1 MAKINKIDI
10 FLYAKLQGI
19 VVGLIGL
26 VCGVLYATIGTIIDM
41 STIGLNA
48 GTALAYLAIIGMPL
62 VFVSFGFASG
72 LLGALLFNCF
82 SKWLGFVKLNLEK

>member
-1 MAKINKIDI
+1 MEKIKKIDI

-26 VCGVLYATIGTIIDM
+26 VCGVLYATIGTIIDL

-48 GTALAYLAIIGMPL
+48 GTALAYLAIIGMP
-62 VFVSFGFASG
+62 VIFASFGFATG
-72 LLGALLFNCF
+72 LIGGFLYNYSA
-82 SKWLGFVKLNLEK
+82 KWLSFVKLNLEK